1 MPDVAPPD
9 VSPHDW
15 FRPRL
20 AALMAKAA
28 EAGIARDVSIAVI
41 TDLVNSAP
49 VSVGPTE
56 GDDDWNKD
64 IGEPEEF
71 VNVNNPLSSQPS
83 LGEAVPNPMDRMGGR
98 NNVV

>member
-1 MPDVAPPD
+1 MPDIA
-9 VSPHDW
+9 PHDW

-20 AALMAKAA
+20 SALVA
-28 EAGIARDVSIAVI
+28 EAEADGIARDVAIAVI
-41 TDLVNSAP
+41 TDIVNSAP
-49 VSVGPTE
+49 LSVGPTE
-56 GDDDWNKD
+56 SDDDWNKD

-83 LGEAVPNPMDRMGGR
+83 LGDEVPNPLDRVGGR

>member
-1 MPDVAPPD
+1 MPDAA
-9 VSPHDW
+9 PHDW

-20 AALMAKAA
+20 TALMAQA
-28 EAGIARDVSIAVI
+28 EAAGITREISVAVI

-49 VSVGPTE
+49 LSVGAPE
-56 GDDDWNKD
+56 GDEDWNKD

-83 LGEAVPNPMDRMGGR
+83 LGDAVPNPLDRVGGR
-98 NNVV
+98 NNVI